1 MRVLGRDFLMLVEFS
16 AAIKGFVF
24 FDCRGAS
31 ISSDVGRSRSLG
43 RSSEGFCL
51 LGGPTP
57 ITLDIHLKDSRVVN
71 VPVDGGQCHGRIRED
86 RIPFP
91 EGPQTPSSK
100 RRGGRSGPVLRAPPI
115 ATIWR
120 HHWPSGHIRL
130 WRSDDLVPHGLP
142 VSGLDRGD
150 LVTCLT

>member
-71 VPVDGGQCHGRIRED
+71 VPVDGGQRHGRIRED

-91 EGPQTPSSK
+91 EGLV
-100 RRGGRSGPVLRAPPI
+100 GR
-115 ATIWR
+115 
-120 HHWPSGHIRL
+120 
-130 WRSDDLVPHGLP
+130 DQHGAAFVWGYP
-142 VSGLDRGD
+142 
-150 LVTCLT
+150 